1 MMERCELCKS
11 WQIVY
16 TRYEGAEKQAVAF
29 LGGELCKYLARI
41 PDVYTLFV
49 VPCVKT
55 GEEAP
60 DKNSIVVSTYGE
72 SPFVREHVTE
82 EEIPAC
88 GWLIKTFK
96 LPLSTGEGTKQQILI
111 TAKKRE
117 NLFFAAASFIDDFM
131 VTYAPLSG
139 WLKMPSK
146 FFESEIADNTAVFEP
161 KVETRS
167 IFTWGHPINDYRE
180 YIRNAARLK
189 INRIILWNDFVPV
202 NAREIVDYAHE
213 FGMRILWGFEWGWG
227 VHSSAHIR
235 SIDDEFL
242 NTLKGQILDRFYKE
256 YQAVAED
263 GIYFQ
268 SFTETAA
275 DNIGGRRISEA
286 VVKLVNDV
294 SAELLE
300 KNPELKI
307 VFGLHASSVLSHL
320 SDIEKTDPRV
330 EILWED
336 FGAFPSYYLPGENA
350 AETEKLKE
358 TTKRI
363 LALRGGKNLGF
374 LFKGFLVLDWER
386 FENQQGPYLLGEN
399 AREVTRSDH
408 ALRKGAWRVFQAGWI
423 TYGENALKIARQIY
437 EATDGKVEIGMAGCF
452 DGGMWAAEALCAEI
466 IADPSRE
473 YRDLLSHTLAKSG
486 ITFA

>member
-1 MMERCELCKS
+1 MERSELCRS

-16 TRYEGAEKQAVAF
+16 SRYEGTEKQAVAF

-49 VPCVKT
+49 VPCVKA
-55 GEEAP
+55 GEEDP
-60 DKNSIVVSTYGE
+60 DKNSIVVSTYEE
-72 SPFVREHVTE
+72 SAFAREYVRED
-82 EEIPAC
+82 EIPAC
-88 GWLIKTFK
+88 GWVIKTFK
-96 LPLSTGEGTKQQILI
+96 LPRATGEGMRQQILI
-111 TAKKRE
+111 TAKRRE
-117 NLFFAAASFIDDFM
+117 DLFFAAASFIDDFT

-139 WLKMPSK
+139 WLKMPNR
-146 FFESEIADNTAVFEP
+146 FFEYEIADKTEVYTP
-161 KVETRS
+161 KVKTRS

-202 NAREIVDYAHE
+202 NAREIVNYAHE
-213 FGMRILWGFEWGWG
+213 FGVRILWGFEWGWG

-242 NTLKGQILDRFYKE
+242 HKLKGQILDRFYRE
-256 YQAVAED
+256 YRDVAED

-300 KNPELKI
+300 RNPALNI

-320 SDIEKTDPRV
+320 EDIGKTDPRV

-336 FGAFPSYYLPGENA
+336 FGAFPSYYLPGENE
-350 AETEKLKE
+350 AESKKLKE
-358 TTKRI
+358 TTEKL

-399 AREVTRSDH
+399 TREVTKSDY
-408 ALRKGAWRVFQAGWI
+408 ALRKDAWRIFQAGWI
-423 TYGENALKIARQIY
+423 TYGENAVKTARQIY
-437 EATDGKVEIGMAGCF
+437 DATDGEVEIGMAGCF
-452 DGGMWAAEALCAEI
+452 DGGMWAAEALCAQI
-466 IADPSRE
+466 ITDPHRE
-473 YRDLLSHTLAKSG
+473 YRDVLSHTLAKPG